1 MYKGDLFLPYFYV
14 IYIKILDNITFMY
27 YNIST
32 LKKGD
37 KKNGRKSYYT

>member
-14 IYIKILDNITFMY
+14 IYIKILDISIFMY
-27 YNIST
+27 YNIIT

-37 KKNGRKSYYT
+37 TYYEKL